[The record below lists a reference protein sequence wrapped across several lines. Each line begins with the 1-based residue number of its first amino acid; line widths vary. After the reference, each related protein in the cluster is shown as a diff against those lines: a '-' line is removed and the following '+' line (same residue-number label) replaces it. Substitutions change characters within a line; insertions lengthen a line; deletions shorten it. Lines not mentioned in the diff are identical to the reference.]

1 MTEYSWPD
9 DGAEIGRRAQ
19 AAWSATCRALPIGTQ
34 VTGTVTSRQPFG
46 VFLRIDGTPEA
57 IGLAESIAMPPDFEL
72 PRLGA
77 FVTGEVISHTEHNH
91 QVRTRLTEQTES

>member
-1 MTEYSWPD
+1 M
-9 DGAEIGRRAQ
+9 
-19 AAWSATCRALPIGTQ
+19 
-34 VTGTVTSRQPFG
+34 TGTVTSRQPFG